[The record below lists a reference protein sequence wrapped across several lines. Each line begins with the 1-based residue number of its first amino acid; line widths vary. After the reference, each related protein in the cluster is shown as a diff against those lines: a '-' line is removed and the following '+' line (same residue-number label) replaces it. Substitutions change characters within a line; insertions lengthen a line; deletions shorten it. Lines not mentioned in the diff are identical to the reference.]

1 MATQNNDA
9 ENKRIT
15 KVLFDN
21 LENISSSMSV
31 ILREVT
37 TALGTETYLEELI
50 EEDMKKS
57 QGKSTK
63 LEYDEKA
70 NVVKIFGNED
80 DFNKDYLKYLLE
92 YLEIPTNAQIIF
104 ENKD

>member
-1 MATQNNDA
+1 MANQNNDA
-9 ENKRIT
+9 ENKRVT

-37 TALGTETYLEELI
+37 TALGTEAYLEELI

-57 QGKSTK
+57 QGKSAK
-63 LEYDEKA
+63 LEYDEET

-92 YLEIPTNAQIIF
+92 YLEIPTNAKIIF